1 MVRKNPSEFT
11 SISILKASRERLV
24 KFGKYGDNMDSIIE
38 RVIDMAQK
46 YQVIRNTSVTTP
58 EGKNLSISTQPCNYH
73 NPEVRA

>member
-11 SISILKASRERLV
+11 SVSILKVNRERLV

-58 EGKNLSISTQPCNYH
+58 EGKTLNISTQPCNYH